1 MRKGIAVLSA
11 AMLTLCGCSH
21 KTEVRDKGFVR
32 TIGCD
37 DGTLQSV
44 AVRLYGDTNVL
55 AGVGQTIF
63 SAVENAETAQGKTL
77 FTGHLELLVLSEGDI
92 REKLSLLIKN
102 NRISPS
108 CSVIVTP
115 ESAAKAVISYKEE
128 ELSDL
133 LDSYDRKGRISRKNI
148 SDVLNDLLEEDGLAA
163 SPILKDEK
171 ITMGIISHS
180 GVEAVLSEDESNGF
194 CWLTN
199 SLHNLYLPVEVG
211 DRTAS
216 FHVRSSKTRLTA
228 KKQDNYIAIT
238 TEIKINGNCIE
249 EGINEKDAATAAAE
263 RISSLCSK
271 TISKTVTGMRADVLG
286 IKRTIVSANIDTE
299 SSWEK
304 LIPRL
309 RFYYSI
315 KIAE

>member
-1 MRKGIAVLSA
+1 MKRRIIALSA

-37 DGTLQSV
+37 DGMLQSV

-55 AGVGQTIF
+55 TGVGQTIF

-92 REKLSLLIKN
+92 REKLSVLIKN

-115 ESAAKAVISYKEE
+115 DSATKAVTDYKEE
-128 ELSDL
+128 ELSGL

-148 SDVLNDLLEEDGLAA
+148 SDVLNDLLEDDNLAA
-163 SPILKDEK
+163 SPVLSEDRL
-171 ITMGIISHS
+171 TMGIISHT
-180 GVEAVLSEDESNGF
+180 GVEAILSEDESNGF
-194 CWLTN
+194 CWLTG
-199 SLHNLYLPVEVG
+199 SLHDFYLPVEVG
-211 DRTAS
+211 GKTAS
-216 FHVRSSKTRLTA
+216 FQVRNSKTRLTA
-228 KKQDNYIAIT
+228 AKQGESIAVT
-238 TEIKINGNCIE
+238 TEIKINGSCIE
-249 EGINEKDAATAAAE
+249 EGVSETDAANAAAE
-263 RISSLCSK
+263 KISSLCSK
-271 TISKTVTGMRADVLG
+271 TISKTVTGMKADVLG
-286 IKRTIVSANIDTE
+286 IKKTIVSANIDTE
-299 SSWEK
+299 STWEEI
-304 LIPRL
+304 IPRL

-315 KIAE
+315 KIAS